1 MAKDGNS
8 TPTPEQVLE
17 KMERYCAY
25 RDRCRREA
33 DEKLRSFGLTEDEN
47 TVIMRS
53 LEDGRFLDE
62 ERFARSFVRGK
73 YRIKKWGETRLR
85 SELAAK
91 GIPGALIEEA
101 IGEINRDE
109 YRENFKKLF
118 DARVRRAGGLDTR
131 QQKAAVYN
139 YLYSKGYPAG
149 MIWEAFNVK

>member
-1 MAKDGNS
+1 MPL
-8 TPTPEQVLE
+8 TQEQVLE

-25 RDRCRREA
+25 RDRCRRETA
-33 DEKLRSFGLTEDEN
+33 EKLRSFGLAEDEN
-47 TVIMRS
+47 EEIMRR

-85 SELAAK
+85 SELAAR
-91 GIPGALIEEA
+91 GIPGALIEKA
-101 IGEINRDE
+101 VGEINREE

-118 DARVRRAGGLDTR
+118 DARVRRAGGLDTQ

-139 YLYSKGYPAG
+139 YLYAKGYPAG
-149 MIWEAFNVK
+149 MILDAFNVK

>member
-8 TPTPEQVLE
+8 MPTPEQVLE

-73 YRIKKWGETRLR
+73 YRIKKWGETRLSSMPVSGVPEDSIR
-85 SELAAK
+85 GSRRPRFTT
-91 GIPGALIEEA
+91 IFTP
-101 IGEINRDE
+101 RDT
-109 YRENFKKLF
+109 LP
-118 DARVRRAGGLDTR
+118 V
-131 QQKAAVYN
+131 
-139 YLYSKGYPAG
+139 
-149 MIWEAFNVK
+149 